1 MESKSTEDGPMEAG
15 VCGNRNV
22 EARDV
27 ATGNSGLAAQK

>member
-27 ATGNSGLAAQK
+27 ATGHSDLGAQK